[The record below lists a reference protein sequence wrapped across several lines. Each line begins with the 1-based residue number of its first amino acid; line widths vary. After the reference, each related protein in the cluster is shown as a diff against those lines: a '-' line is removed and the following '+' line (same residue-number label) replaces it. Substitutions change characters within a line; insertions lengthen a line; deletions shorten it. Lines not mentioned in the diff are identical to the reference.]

1 MKNALALKIGGFTAL
16 VSTSV
21 LGSVT
26 AASADNVDGC
36 GLEPV
41 GGTLVNNAGIC
52 ELTFDSAGT
61 HNWNLPAGIA
71 GLHGVLVGGGG
82 GASYAQPNDGYAG
95 EGGDVEFQDFTS
107 RVAGDTFTV
116 AVGAGGNSVT
126 TGSGNEG
133 DDSSVLVNGGGGVVA
148 LGGDGAGPYT
158 MVWGYCG
165 SIGALGEHTG
175 AGTPGGPGTGGPCV
189 GGGPGIIPDTAIGAP
204 AIFDGFTAELG
215 HGGGVYIDVAHTP
228 RIGEGANVLIST
240 NGTVGGGDDVSDAD
254 DSGADGAVVF
264 RYTAADAN
272 NVSGSGSGSGSGS
285 ETDGSLATTGGAL
298 PVAAFALAS
307 VAIIAAGVGLRA
319 IGRRRS
325 RTSR

>member
-1 MKNALALKIGGFTAL
+1 VKNALALKIGGVTAL
-16 VSTSV
+16 VSTSI

-61 HNWNLPAGIA
+61 YTWSLPAGIA

-82 GASYAQPNDGYAG
+82 GASYSQPNNGYAG
-95 EGGDVEFQDFTS
+95 EGGDVEFEDFTS

-126 TGSGNEG
+126 TGTGNEG
-133 DDSSVLVNGGGGVVA
+133 DDSSVLVNGGGAVVA
-148 LGGDGAGPYT
+148 LGGDGAAAYS
-158 MVWGYCG
+158 MIWGYCG
-165 SIGALGEHTG
+165 PGVAGENTG
-175 AGTPGGPGTGGPCV
+175 AGTPGAPGGVCV
-189 GGGPGIIPDTAIGAP
+189 GGGPGIIPDTAVGAP
-204 AIFDGFTAELG
+204 SIFDGFTAELG
-215 HGGGVYIDVAHTP
+215 HGGGVYVDAAHTP
-228 RIGEGANVLIST
+228 RIGEGANVSIVT
-240 NGTVGGGDDVSDAD
+240 NGLGSGDDVADAD

-272 NVSGSGSGSGSGS
+272 NVSESGSGSGSGSGS
-285 ETDGSLATTGGAL
+285 ETDGSLAATGGAL